1 MCRCFNYVEVRGG
14 CLCEGESQM
23 DVINNSR
30 EGYLGFLANVL
41 LWSILQLKRVKWLC
55 CDLQSKEVSIQP
67 CWGASVLV
75 YLQVAAPVIILL
87 GPCRNAAK
95 RVIVLQDKQA
105 GTPWHPPMH
114 KAGWAARRDCKPAGL
129 SFRCERS
136 GIAQGAVPQDFQGLM
151 LSQGKWSTAFL
162 LDKWIAASLC
172 KLIIWPLFAIRRN
185 LWCWSSESAIK

>member
-1 MCRCFNYVEVRGG
+1 MFCSGVFCNWRESNG
-14 CLCEGESQM
+14 CAAICSPKR
-23 DVINNSR
+23 SR
-30 EGYLGFLANVL
+30 YSLAEEL
-41 LWSILQLKRVKWLC
+41 
-55 CDLQSKEVSIQP
+55 P
-67 CWGASVLV
+67 SVLV

-87 GPCRNAAK
+87 GPRRNVAK

-105 GTPWHPPMH
+105 GTPWHPSMH

-136 GIAQGAVPQDFQGLM
+136 GTAQGAVPQGFQGLM

-172 KLIIWPLFAIRRN
+172 KLIIWPLFAIWRN